1 MNKLSNINIFIGKY
15 MIKFFYEKIPK
26 LIND

>member
-15 MIKFFYEKIPK
+15 MIKFFYEKIQK